1 MIHKNKVASC
11 FTWDSSY
18 FDFIT
23 WLHTFNIY
31 VIFPLMFELH
41 AATFTPQCF
50 WPVLIFFHMQNPQ
63 LASLTFAAFTLF
75 LTTGVASHELVAPS
89 LQSNGQL
96 CQALLQSTFLPTNS
110 MSDFDLMSWKII
122 WRIWLTRHAFQPHL
136 AATPLFNFKDS
147 TKKSVVRSSVGHV
160 LRKLPLTASLSV
172 KATNLW
178 FVHSGANFPQLRPE
192 PTSPAPVWWSRRS
205 PKLSQF
211 HRQPP
216 LPCHST
222 HPPQRKR
229 PRRPND
235 LARTLSTIRMS
246 VSNVSQDWDGFTT
259 DDLAAAVYVFG
270 QQLEIPSSSAE

>member
-1 MIHKNKVASC
+1 MFHMRLILFWFHHLAAHLQHICHLPIDVWTSC
-11 FTWDSSY
+11 CD
-18 FDFIT
+18 
-23 WLHTFNIY
+23 IY
-31 VIFPLMFELH
+31 STVFL
-41 AATFTPQCF
+41 TCS
-50 WPVLIFFHMQNPQ
+50 FFHMQNPQ

-75 LTTGVASHELVAPS
+75 LTIGVASHKLVAPS

-110 MSDFDLMSWKII
+110 MPDFDLMSWKII

-178 FVHSGANFPQLRPE
+178 FVHSGTNFPQLRPE

-205 PKLSQF
+205 PELSQF

-259 DDLAAAVYVFG
+259 DDLAAAVYVFR